1 MTSLGRMLT
10 HRTPGSTRR
19 YHRPVRPL
27 LALFAGL
34 SLGSAAP
41 CWAQSARAAEG
52 LSEAQRAD
60 YQKLKRDYFET
71 FRLLGRARFC
81 NRVEIDERPFFQEI
95 ARRHG
100 EKSEVVGLARAAFTA
115 GFDNSVLPL
124 ELDPAPPAPMPCD
137 VIIYMQDMRLPEVP
151 ASLVNVRWGD
161 AVP

>member
-1 MTSLGRMLT
+1 M
-10 HRTPGSTRR
+10 
-19 YHRPVRPL
+19 RPPL
-27 LALFAGL
+27 LALFAAL
-34 SLGSAAP
+34 CLAAAP
-41 CWAQSARAAEG
+41 GWPQSAARAAEG

-100 EKSEVVGLARAAFTA
+100 EKSEVAALARAAFTA
-115 GFDNSVLPL
+115 GFDNTVLPL

-137 VIIYMQDMRLPEVP
+137 VIPYMKGISLPELP
-151 ASLVNVRWGD
+151 PSLAR
-161 AVP
+161 